1 MTMTTHAV
9 NWFEIATTDIDRAAR
24 FYERILDVKL
34 KRELFGGVPHAIFP
48 GDKEAVRGALVD
60 DKTLAPGGAGSRVY
74 LNAPK
79 LDEALARTP
88 EAGGRVVLPRTS
100 IGPNGFIAMIV
111 DTEGN
116 TVALHTMS

>member
-1 MTMTTHAV
+1 MAKNAV
-9 NWFEIATTDIDRAAR
+9 NWFEIATTDIERAAR

-34 KRELFGGVPHAIFP
+34 RRELFGGVPHAIFP
-48 GDKEAVRGALVD
+48 GDDEGVHGALVH
-60 DKTLAPGGAGSRVY
+60 DKTLQPGSTGTRVY

-88 EAGGRVVLPRTS
+88 EAGGRVVMPRTS
-100 IGPNGFIAMIV
+100 IGKNGYIAMIV

-116 TVALHTMS
+116 TVALHTM